1 MHPNA
6 KDLSE
11 ISNQELEKKILKLN
25 SMYFMTND
33 DHVRQQMILLLDTY
47 KLELE
52 ERKLQQKKSIEEPK
66 SDLDKLINVS

>member
-6 KDLSE
+6 TNLSE
-11 ISNQELEKKILKLN
+11 LSNQELEKKILKLN
-25 SMYFMTND
+25 GMYFMTHD
-33 DHVRQQMILLLDTY
+33 DNVRQQMILLLDTY

>member
-6 KDLSE
+6 KNLSE
-11 ISNQELEKKILKLN
+11 LSNQELEKKILKLN
-25 SMYFMTND
+25 SMYFMTHD

>member
-25 SMYFMTND
+25 GMYFMTND

>member
-1 MHPNA
+1 MHPTA
-6 KDLSE
+6 KNLSE
-11 ISNQELEKKILKLN
+11 LSNQELEKKILKLN
-25 SMYFMTND
+25 GMYFMTHD

>member
-1 MHPNA
+1 MHPTA
-6 KDLSE
+6 KSLSE
-11 ISNQELEKKILKLN
+11 MSNQELEKKILKLN
-25 SMYFMTND
+25 GMYFMTND

-52 ERKLQQKKSIEEPK
+52 ERRLQQKKSIEEPK

>member
-25 SMYFMTND
+25 GMYFMTND
-33 DHVRQQMILLLDTY
+33 NHVRQQMILLLDTY

>member
-6 KDLSE
+6 KSLSE
-11 ISNQELEKKILKLN
+11 LSNQELEKKILKLN
-25 SMYFMTND
+25 GMYFMTND
-33 DHVRQQMILLLDTY
+33 AHVRQQMILLLDTY

-52 ERKLQQKKSIEEPK
+52 ERRLQQKKSIEEPK

>member
-11 ISNQELEKKILKLN
+11 VSNQELEKKILKLN
-25 SMYFMTND
+25 GMYFMTND